1 MTDVTLKLSKPYMV
15 YNPEKADKIVL
26 PAEKGPLTVISGRA
40 PTSLMLRRGVIRLL
54 DKDNQ
59 PLKHYFIKSGV
70 ATVRIRLIY
79 QTIKLGRKQLLILTL
94 AATWPKLFRTG
105 AAVAAHIRPPMK
117 YKTMHQAPHQQQ
129 KENGLCRQ
137 PVF

>member
-1 MTDVTLKLSKPYMV
+1 MV

-70 ATVRIRLIY
+70 ADVAEDICAVSAEVIDAYTDMS
-79 QTIKLGRKQLLILTL
+79 KEL
-94 AATWPKLFRTG
+94 AAEKRDAAKTQEDKDYYQMIFDEISLTG
-105 AAVAAHIRPPMK
+105 IASEIRKFDNKMLSFF
-117 YKTMHQAPHQQQ
+117 Y
-129 KENGLCRQ
+129 GGS
-137 PVF
+137 

>member
-1 MTDVTLKLSKPYMV
+1 MV

-70 ATVRIRLIY
+70 ADVAEDICAVSAEVIDAYTDMS
-79 QTIKLGRKQLLILTL
+79 KEL
-94 AATWPKLFRTG
+94 AAEKRDAAKTREDKDYYQMIFDEISLTG
-105 AAVAAHIRPPMK
+105 KAR
-117 YKTMHQAPHQQQ
+117 
-129 KENGLCRQ
+129 
-137 PVF
+137 

>member
-59 PLKHYFIKSGV
+59 PLKHYFIKSG
-70 ATVRIRLIY
+70 AAEKRDAAKTQEDKDYY
-79 QTIKLGRKQLLILTL
+79 QMIFDEISLTGK
-94 AATWPKLFRTG
+94 AR
-105 AAVAAHIRPPMK
+105 
-117 YKTMHQAPHQQQ
+117 
-129 KENGLCRQ
+129 
-137 PVF
+137 

>member
-59 PLKHYFIKSGV
+59 PLKHYFVKSGV
-70 ATVRIRLIY
+70 ADVAGDVCAVSAEIIDAYTDMS
-79 QTIKLGRKQLLILTL
+79 KEL
-94 AATWPKLFRTG
+94 AAEKRDAAKTQEDKDYYQMIFDEISLTG
-105 AAVAAHIRPPMK
+105 KAK
-117 YKTMHQAPHQQQ
+117 
-129 KENGLCRQ
+129 
-137 PVF
+137 